1 MIEFRDLMA
10 LAVNR
15 KGGVKQVEAQ
25 LPAVKTPAQLR
36 KPDDA
41 FYFSALTRRIFRAG
55 LTHTLVDAKWP
66 VFEEAFF
73 GFDPEKLVLMPD
85 TMLEERMQ
93 DTRLIRHWGKM
104 KAIRHNAQLVLDLRQ
119 EYGSV
124 GDWLADWPAD
134 DTVGMW
140 QLLKKRGKQ
149 LGGNSGAAFLRMVGR
164 DTWYPTGDV
173 VAALKGHNII
183 DKAPASQRDQ
193 RAAQA
198 AFNQWQAESGRPQAH
213 ISKILAF
220 TVG

>member
-1 MIEFRDLMA
+1 MTPFKDLLA

-15 KGGVKQVEAQ
+15 KGSLKAVQSQ
-25 LPAVKTPAQLR
+25 LPEVADQATLR
-36 KPDDA
+36 SRDDA
-41 FYFSALTRRIFRAG
+41 WYLSAMTRRVFRAG
-55 LTHTLVDAKWP
+55 LKHSLVDNKWP
-66 VFEEAFF
+66 AFEEAFF

-85 TMLEERMQ
+85 PMLDERMQ

-104 KAIRHNAQLVLDLRQ
+104 KAIRHNAQFVIDLAQ

-124 GDWLADWPAD
+124 GEWLAVWPTD

-140 QLLKKRGKQ
+140 QLLKNRGKQ

-164 DTWYPTGDV
+164 DTWYPTDDV
-173 VAALKGHNII
+173 VAVLKAHNIL

-198 AFNQWQAESGRPQAH
+198 AFNTWQAESGWPQAH
-213 ISKILAF
+213 ISKVLAF

>member
-1 MIEFRDLMA
+1 MIEFRVLMA

-66 VFEEAFF
+66 VFEEVFF

>member
-25 LPAVKTPAQLR
+25 LPAVKTPARLR
-36 KPDDA
+36 EPDDA
-41 FYFSALTRRIFRAG
+41 FYFSAMTRRIFRAG

-66 VFEEAFF
+66 VFEEVFF

-119 EYGSV
+119 EYGSM

-134 DTVGMW
+134 DTVGLW

-164 DTWYPTGDV
+164 DTWYPTPDV
-173 VAALKGHNII
+173 VAALKSHNVI

>member
-66 VFEEAFF
+66 VFEEVFF

-124 GDWLADWPAD
+124 GDLLADWPAD

>member
-66 VFEEAFF
+66 VFEEVFF

-85 TMLEERMQ
+85 SMLEERMQ

>member
-1 MIEFRDLMA
+1 MIEFKELLT

-15 KGGVKQVEAQ
+15 KGGLKAVEAQ
-25 LPAVKTPAQLR
+25 LPVVKSAAQLR
-36 KPDDA
+36 QPDDA

-55 LTHTLVDAKWP
+55 LKHSLVDAKWP
-66 VFEEAFF
+66 AFEEAFF

-85 TMLEERMQ
+85 TMLEERMR

-104 KAIRHNAQLVLDLRQ
+104 KAIRHNAQLVLDLAQ

-124 GDWLADWPAD
+124 GEWLASWPSD
-134 DTVGMW
+134 DTVGLW

-164 DTWYPTGDV
+164 DTWYPTEDV
-173 VAALKGHNII
+173 IAVLRSHRII
-183 DKAPASQRDQ
+183 DKAPSSQRDQ

>member
-55 LTHTLVDAKWP
+55 LTHALVDAKWP
-66 VFEEAFF
+66 VFEEVFF

-134 DTVGMW
+134 DTVGLW

>member
-1 MIEFRDLMA
+1 MIEFKELMT

-15 KGGVKQVEAQ
+15 KGGLKPVQAQ
-25 LPAVKTPAQLR
+25 LPAVKSAAQLR

-41 FYFSALTRRIFRAG
+41 FYFSAMTRRVFRAG
-55 LTHTLVDAKWP
+55 LTHSLVDARWP
-66 VFEEAFF
+66 AFEQAFF

-85 TMLEERMQ
+85 AMLEERMQ
-93 DTRLIRHWGKM
+93 NEKLIRHWGKM
-104 KAIRHNAQLVLDLRQ
+104 KAIRHNAQLILDLRR

-124 GDWLADWPAD
+124 GNWLAGWPSE

-164 DTWYPTGDV
+164 DTWYPTDD
-173 VAALKGHNII
+173 VAAVLRAHRVI
-183 DKAPASQRDQ
+183 DKGLASQRDQ

-198 AFNQWQAESGRPQAH
+198 AFNQWQAESGYPQAH
-213 ISKILAF
+213 ISKIIAF

>member
-1 MIEFRDLMA
+1 MTPFKDLLA

-15 KGGVKQVEAQ
+15 KGSLK
-25 LPAVKTPAQLR
+25 AVKAELPGVADAELLR
-36 KPDDA
+36 SRDDA

-55 LTHTLVDAKWP
+55 LKHSLVDNKWP
-66 VFEEAFF
+66 AFEDAFF

-85 TMLEERMQ
+85 TMLDDRMQ

-104 KAIRHNAQLVLDLRQ
+104 KAIRHNAQLVLDLAE

-124 GDWLADWPAD
+124 GNWLADWPAD

-140 QLLKKRGKQ
+140 LLLKKRGKQ

-173 VAALKGHNII
+173 IAALKAQNII
-183 DKAPASQRDQ
+183 DKPPASQRDQ

-198 AFNQWQAESGRPQAH
+198 AFNVWQQESGWPQAH
-213 ISKILAF
+213 ISKVLAF
-220 TVG
+220 TIG

>member
-41 FYFSALTRRIFRAG
+41 FYFSAMTRRIFRAG
-55 LTHTLVDAKWP
+55 LKHSLVDAKWP
-66 VFEEAFF
+66 AFEEAFF

-85 TMLEERMQ
+85 TMLEQRMQ

-104 KAIRHNAQLVLDLRQ
+104 KAIRHNAQLILDLSQ

-124 GDWLADWPAD
+124 GNWLAEWPGD

-173 VAALKGHNII
+173 VAALKSHNII
-183 DKAPASQRDQ
+183 DKAPVSQRDQ